1 MLENLLT
8 RNIKRKSFGKINQ
21 VATIPNLIAVQRNSY
36 SEFLQ
41 MNVIPDARKNSGL
54 QSVFNSIFPI
64 HDQAGTCTLEFA
76 KYSLDKPRY
85 DVEESKQR
93 GISYVSSLRVTL
105 RLVIWEIDP
114 DTGVKEVSGIKEQ
127 EVYMG
132 DIPLMTD
139 HATFIINGVERVI
152 VSQMHRSPGVF
163 FDHDEGKT
171 HSSGKFLYSARV
183 IPYRGSWLD
192 LEFDA
197 RDLLYFRIDR
207 KRKLLIG
214 TLLRALGMGTEE
226 IYEYY
231 YDKVVYKKLK
241 NGWSTEFNPDE
252 VRSLKLSTD
261 LIDAKTNKVV
271 AKAGTRLNKRVINKL
286 KEANRSIKFEEFLQ
300 IAAESVGEVRT
311 KDGIRRIFALLDK
324 NEDG

>member
-1 MLENLLT
+1 
-8 RNIKRKSFGKINQ
+8 
-21 VATIPNLIAVQRNSY
+21 
-36 SEFLQ
+36 
-41 MNVIPDARKNSGL
+41 
-54 QSVFNSIFPI
+54 
-64 HDQAGTCTLEFA
+64 
-76 KYSLDKPRY
+76 
-85 DVEESKQR
+85 
-93 GISYVSSLRVTL
+93 L

-286 KEANRSIKFEEFLQ
+286 KEEGLKELLITSEALIGKFSAKSVANDKT
-300 IAAESVGEVRT
+300 GEVILEAGDEIT
-311 KDGIRRIFALLDK
+311 KENIKYIS
-324 NEDG
+324 